1 MTTIILLLTFYLQ
14 YYISLKHNCASS
26 KKTWTNAKTRT
37 LYMIISFV
45 YLLFPSFIYI
55 YFISVYEVR
64 SECGPF
70 EAGQPPIYVT
80 GIITEDRRVSFWIF
94 NSAVWAGITGEW
106 KLLKENSFCNRPS
119 IFLLKWGL

>member
-106 KLLKENSFCNRPS
+106 KLIKENSVIVHLSFC
-119 IFLLKWGL
+119 